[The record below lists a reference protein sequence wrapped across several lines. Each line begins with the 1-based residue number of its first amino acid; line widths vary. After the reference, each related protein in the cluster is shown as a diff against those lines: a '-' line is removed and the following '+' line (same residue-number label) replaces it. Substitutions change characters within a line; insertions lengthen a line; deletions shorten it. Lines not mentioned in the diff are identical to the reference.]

1 MNKVLLKLFNHRT
14 LALLRWDLYF
24 MRMRLANRLAGTA
37 RKIRSH
43 VASMPHP
50 RYLNLGSGP
59 RGLVDPH
66 WMNVDGFIDN
76 NVHYRLD
83 FSRTWPIPDG
93 SMDGVFCE
101 HVLEHFTLED
111 GIALLSQCCRILK
124 PGGTV
129 RFIMPNAQII
139 MRTYFETPAL
149 LVEKRMPKSKTAME
163 AVNSWFRQRYEH
175 QCLYDWQLSDYAFRQ
190 AGFAEVVNSQYGQS
204 TLVPPKLIVDDPKYA
219 WESLYIDA
227 RKGPSN

>member
-1 MNKVLLKLFNHRT
+1 MSKVLLKLFNHRT

-24 MRMRLANRLAGTA
+24 MRMRLFNRLTGTA
-37 RKIRSH
+37 SKIRDH
-43 VASMPHP
+43 VARMPNP

-66 WMNVDGFIDN
+66 WLNIDGFIDK

-93 SMDGVFCE
+93 SIDGVFCE
-101 HVLEHFTLED
+101 HVLEHFTLDD
-111 GIALLSQCCRILK
+111 GIALLGQCCRVLK

-129 RFIMPNAQII
+129 RFIMPNAEKI
-139 MRTYFETPAL
+139 MRRYFDAPEL
-149 LVEKRMPKSKTAME
+149 LVEKRTPESQTAME
-163 AVNSWFRQRYEH
+163 AVNGWFRQRYEH
-175 QCLYDWQLSDYAFRQ
+175 QCLYDWTLSEYAFKQ
-190 AGFAEVVNSQYGQS
+190 AGFAKVVNSVFGHSQ
-204 TLVPPKLIVDDPKYA
+204 LVPSALIIDDPKYA

-227 RKGPSN
+227 RKADR

>member
-1 MNKVLLKLFNHRT
+1 MSKKLLYFFNHRT

-24 MRMRLANRLAGTA
+24 LRMRFQNRLAGTS
-37 RKIRSH
+37 RKIKAH
-43 VASMPHP
+43 VNAMPTP

-66 WMNVDGFIDN
+66 WLNIDGFIDT

-111 GIALLSQCCRILK
+111 GMALLKQCHRILK
-124 PGGTV
+124 PGGSV
-129 RFIMPNAQII
+129 RFIMPNAEII
-139 MRTYFETPAL
+139 IRNYLDSPAT
-149 LVEKRMPKSKTAME
+149 LVEKRQPASGTAME

-175 QCLYDWQLSDYAFRQ
+175 QCLYDWQLADYAFKQ
-190 AGFAEVVNSQYGQS
+190 AGFAEVVNSVYGQS
-204 TLVPPKLIVDDPKYA
+204 KLVPSALLIDDSKYA

-227 RKGPSN
+227 RKA